1 MSRTRLNW
9 FPRPGTIRKQR
20 SQSPLCC
27 QLHHRGKEG
36 FELIHLKK
44 IEVSVGFEPTSSR
57 VEILCL
63 SVRLRDLFS
72 TPTRTRTRNRGI
84 EILGFSN

>member
-63 SVRLRDLFS
+63 SVRLQD
-72 TPTRTRTRNRGI
+72 RGAAEPKMRMKI
-84 EILGFSN
+84 SIKM